1 MGWIVILT
9 IQLNEEEKIK
19 LKKAIEQ
26 NDTKTVSSLIDYSL
40 KLVLA
45 AVESMVDEE
54 IKRIANEHSS

>member
-45 AVESMVDEE
+45 AVESMVAEE
-54 IKRIANEHSS
+54 IERIANEHSS